1 MGKDF
6 TNQEQK
12 TLERM
17 LKENIKH
24 TIWRLEDCYMDENC
38 KYVRSILSSLE
49 NSLILYNLPSKVLSE
64 RVKFIMEGIPDSDC
78 HFLLIP
84 GASAQL
90 QILIAELEAYIN
102 E

>member
-6 TNQEQK
+6 SSKEQE

-17 LKENIKH
+17 QKENIKH
-24 TIWRLEDCYMDENC
+24 TIWNLETYMDEDC

-49 NSLILYNLPSKVLSE
+49 NSLILYDLPSKVLCE
-64 RVKFIMEGIPDSDC
+64 RVKFVMSGIPDINC
-78 HFLLIP
+78 AFLLVT

-90 QILIAELEAYIN
+90 RILIAELEAYIR